1 MEVWSAMWVTFK
13 IRPRWIKYRSTWLI
27 FTEQEEE
34 EGANGLGPLARS
46 EDAAGAAALV
56 VDDVAVDDSRRG
68 HLREYRRLRQLMK
81 KLYRVAKDKYDEDG
95 DYGEFKKVEEAY
107 SESVTKLDKKYPGLF
122 WNQSWFLY
130 QPESHQ
136 LSLHLVCLLETTRHI
151 DWTWVR

>member
-1 MEVWSAMWVTFK
+1 MTAKLGHGAPGAHVLRLAEEATKKGRGTADLFSIICDFFRRKK
-13 IRPRWIKYRSTWLI
+13 IADADGN
-27 FTEQEEE
+27 EEE

-56 VDDVAVDDSRRG
+56 FDDVAVEDSRRG

-95 DYGEFKKVEEAY
+95 DYEEFKKVEEAY

-122 WNQSWFLY
+122 
-130 QPESHQ
+130 
-136 LSLHLVCLLETTRHI
+136 
-151 DWTWVR
+151 